1 MSVGLRLLASISEN
15 GSTTS
20 LRTLDREFLVDEE
33 ERSVY
38 DFLTRHYRRYGE
50 LPVIATIEEETSVRL
65 PETPEHVDFYIQEV
79 HNRHV
84 YGQVRDEFTVLR
96 NHISSTNI
104 EGILTSANVMRTA
117 CTPFTGQQQEL
128 YLMSDLAPEVLA
140 VYDYNHMHPGLT
152 GIPTGFPYL
161 DNQTGGWQDG
171 DFIVWVARPSIGK
184 THLSIHQAL
193 TALFAGK
200 SVLYVS
206 MEMTLKQ
213 IGSRIAA
220 HMAGLNPDYIRK
232 GVLSN
237 WGKGRFYQ
245 AIQVMQS
252 SRNFHLYAGNF
263 NKTTADVEMLIQEL
277 NPDVVFIDGMY
288 LMTPAKNVRAGRYE
302 AAAYLM
308 DEIKRMCLMTER
320 PVIATTQ
327 FGRGA
332 GKGGKEG
339 TLENIGY
346 TDAIGTHASVV
357 IAAKLGK
364 EHSSPVRDLVLDT
377 ASGEYRS
384 MISGYRKHYPYRH
397 IELLK
402 GREGEAGGFGINFSF
417 APTDFS
423 EVPLHIAVGET
434 EEAPTETPD
443 LSYMG

>member
-20 LRTLDREFLVDEE
+20 LRTLDRALLVDEE

-38 DFLTRHYRRYGE
+38 DFLTSHYRRYGE
-50 LPVIATIEEETSVRL
+50 LPVIETIEEETRVRL

-84 YGQVRDEFTVLR
+84 YSQVRNEFTTLR
-96 NHISSTNI
+96 NNISTSNI
-104 EGILTSANVMRTA
+104 EGILGSANVIRSA

-128 YLMSDLAPEVLA
+128 YRMSELAPEVLQA
-140 VYDYNHMHPGLT
+140 YTYNHDNPGLT
-152 GIPTGFPYL
+152 GIPTGSTYL

-171 DFIVWVARPSIGK
+171 DFIVWVARPSVGK
-184 THLSIHQAL
+184 TWLSIHQAMA
-193 TALFAGK
+193 ALFAGK

-220 HMAGLNPDYIRK
+220 YMAGLNPDFIRK

-237 WGKGRFYQ
+237 WGKTRFYQ
-245 AIQVMQS
+245 AIQLMQA

-277 NPDVVFIDGMY
+277 NPDVVFVDGMY
-288 LMTPAKNVRAGRYE
+288 LMQPNKNVRAGRYE
-302 AAAYLM
+302 SAAYVM
-308 DEIKRMCLMTER
+308 DELKRMCLTTER
-320 PVIATTQ
+320 PLIATTQ

-346 TDAIGTHASVV
+346 TDAIGTHASIVL
-357 IAAKLGK
+357 AAKLGK
-364 EHSSPVRDLVLDT
+364 KHSTPVRDLILDT
-377 ASGEYRS
+377 NSGEYVGRVV
-384 MISGYRKHYPYRH
+384 GYREHYPHRH

-402 GREGEAGGFGINFSF
+402 GREGESGSYGINFAF
-417 APTDFS
+417 APTNFS
-423 EVPLHIAVGET
+423 EVPIHVAIGET
-434 EEAPTETPD
+434 ESAPSEEPD